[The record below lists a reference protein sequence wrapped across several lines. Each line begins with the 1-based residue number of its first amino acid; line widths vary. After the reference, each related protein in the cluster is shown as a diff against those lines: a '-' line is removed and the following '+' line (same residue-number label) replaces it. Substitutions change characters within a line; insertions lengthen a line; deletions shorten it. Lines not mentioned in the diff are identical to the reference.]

1 MRTNPNV
8 LSLIANLML
17 LVEEKS
23 FHDDTDD
30 VEALLL
36 PAKALFDGKELALV

>member
-1 MRTNPNV
+1 M

-23 FHDDTDD
+23 FHDVSDK
-30 VEALLL
+30 ALLL
-36 PAKALFDGKELALV
+36 LAKELADGKELALV